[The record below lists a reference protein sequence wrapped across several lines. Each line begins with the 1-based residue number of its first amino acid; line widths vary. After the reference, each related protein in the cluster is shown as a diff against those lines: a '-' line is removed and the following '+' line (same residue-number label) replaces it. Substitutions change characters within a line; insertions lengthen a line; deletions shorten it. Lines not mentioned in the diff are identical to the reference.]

1 MVGDD
6 GPRLLKW
13 PQVRARVD
21 LGRTTVWRLRRADDF
36 PDPVPISPRRVA
48 WRECDITAWIERRGE
63 PAARRPPPPPPGPPV
78 RPAEVRVSARPAPAT
93 PAGREPDPPQRT
105 PPRPVRRLRSRVA
118 EGQLGFDF

>member
-1 MVGDD
+1 MAGDD

-48 WRECDITAWIERRGE
+48 WRECDITAWIERRGA
-63 PAARRPPPPPPGPPV
+63 PAARRPPPQPPGPPE
-78 RPAEVRVSARPAPAT
+78 RPAEVRVSPRPAPAT

-105 PPRPVRRLRSRVA
+105 PPGPVRRLRSRVA